1 MKNRLQVGTRF
12 AARLFLLI
20 GLLAGFL
27 VVLLVP
33 PAWARSHSHSVEPSI
48 TSDPGYGFA
57 LAAADRFLQAWQTG
71 DVESGM
77 VLVGDSVRHSQSAD
91 KLEQF
96 FSNAHANDRAF
107 EITRGHGR
115 AGRYSF
121 PVVLVT
127 PLVTPRGT
135 HVTRRFSEI
144 TVVDAGKNDWVV
156 DKLP

>member
-1 MKNRLQVGTRF
+1 MRNRLSVGTRF
-12 AARLFLLI
+12 AARLFLLM
-20 GLLAGFL
+20 GFLAGI
-27 VVLLVP
+27 LLVL
-33 PAWARSHSHSVEPSI
+33 PAARVWARSHSHSAEPSI
-48 TSDPGYGFA
+48 TSDPGYCVA

-71 DVESGM
+71 DVENGM
-77 VLVGDSVRHSQSAD
+77 VLVGDSVRHSQNAD

-96 FSNAHANDRAF
+96 FSNAKDRAF

-115 AGRYSF
+115 PGRYSF

-127 PLVTPRGT
+127 ARGS

-144 TVVDAGKNDWVV
+144 TLVDAGKNDWVV